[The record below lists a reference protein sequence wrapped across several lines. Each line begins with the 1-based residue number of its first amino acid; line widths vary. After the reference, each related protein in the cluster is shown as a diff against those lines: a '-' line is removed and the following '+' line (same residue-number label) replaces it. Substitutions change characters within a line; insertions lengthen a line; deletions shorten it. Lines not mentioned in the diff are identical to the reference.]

1 MRFAY
6 PCTLTPDEDGRP
18 VVHFPD
24 IPEALTDGADEAEA
38 LEEAHDCLVVAL
50 GYYVRTKRDL
60 PSPSRTP
67 PGGHLIPVPPVV
79 AAKLALY
86 LAMRDQGISQVALAE
101 RLGVTEGA
109 VRKLVSLDHR
119 SHIGQV
125 ETALRLLGRQLVVED
140 RAA

>member
-1 MRFAY
+1 MRHAY

-38 LEEAHDCLVVAL
+38 LDEAHDCLVAAL
-50 GYYVRTKRDL
+50 GGYVKARREL
-60 PSPSRTP
+60 PQPSRTVP
-67 PGGHLIPVPPVV
+67 AGHLIPVPPVV

-86 LAMRDQGISQVALAE
+86 QAMRDQGVSQVALAD

>member
-1 MRFAY
+1 M
-6 PCTLTPDEDGRP
+6 
-18 VVHFPD
+18 
-24 IPEALTDGADEAEA
+24 
-38 LEEAHDCLVVAL
+38 
-50 GYYVRTKRDL
+50 
-60 PSPSRTP
+60 
-67 PGGHLIPVPPVV
+67 PPVV

-86 LAMRDQGISQVALAE
+86 QAMRDQGVSQVALAE
-101 RLGVTEGA
+101 RLGITEGA